1 MFKNIAKVL
10 KNPNSFIIWF
20 LSTIIVF
27 FLWYAYSA
35 IDYVAANYRS
45 YTFAYF
51 DMILSWIMIIFLPLI
66 IAGIFYRSFH
76 FGMIWV
82 TERPLGF
89 LGILAGIVS
98 AVITGAACCGVSLIS
113 VLGLTS
119 VIAFLDIFPYHG
131 TEIKS
136 LGVLFLIYSFSD
148 LYKNLGVCRIK
159 KTRSDF

>member
-76 FGMIWV
+76 FGMI
-82 TERPLGF
+82 
-89 LGILAGIVS
+89 
-98 AVITGAACCGVSLIS
+98 
-113 VLGLTS
+113 
-119 VIAFLDIFPYHG
+119 
-131 TEIKS
+131 
-136 LGVLFLIYSFSD
+136 
-148 LYKNLGVCRIK
+148 
-159 KTRSDF
+159 